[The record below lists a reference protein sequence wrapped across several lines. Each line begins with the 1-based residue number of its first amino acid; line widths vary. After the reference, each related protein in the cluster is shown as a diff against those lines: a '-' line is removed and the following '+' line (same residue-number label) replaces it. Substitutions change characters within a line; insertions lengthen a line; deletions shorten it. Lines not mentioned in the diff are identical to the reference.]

1 MSEEDK
7 QKEINR
13 LKNQDRGRVVK
24 TTSVDFF
31 LNCDTMDL
39 DDIQTNDLVKPQLTE
54 EIEDD
59 DEDPEWNDVDI
70 DEIKAP
76 TTNAAVVTN
85 EQKQIKEPA
94 KKAPSS
100 KGSSKHS
107 SNQAQNLQE
116 QDEAIISITPKQQS
130 LSQQIHH

>member
-39 DDIQTNDLVKPQLTE
+39 DDIQTNDLVKP
-54 EIEDD
+54 
-59 DEDPEWNDVDI
+59 
-70 DEIKAP
+70 
-76 TTNAAVVTN
+76 
-85 EQKQIKEPA
+85 
-94 KKAPSS
+94 
-100 KGSSKHS
+100 
-107 SNQAQNLQE
+107 
-116 QDEAIISITPKQQS
+116 
-130 LSQQIHH
+130 

>member
-76 TTNAAVVTN
+76 TTNATVVSN
-85 EQKQIKEPA
+85 EQK
-94 KKAPSS
+94 
-100 KGSSKHS
+100 
-107 SNQAQNLQE
+107 
-116 QDEAIISITPKQQS
+116 
-130 LSQQIHH
+130 